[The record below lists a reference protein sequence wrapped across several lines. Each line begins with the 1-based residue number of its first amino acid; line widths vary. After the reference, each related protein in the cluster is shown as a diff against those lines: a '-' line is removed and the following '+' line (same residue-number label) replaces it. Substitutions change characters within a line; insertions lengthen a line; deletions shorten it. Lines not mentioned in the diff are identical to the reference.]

1 MSKNVEIDKESM
13 ADYLDRIGAGKVL
26 ISREPLSYDWT
37 PSELVGRK
45 DELADLASMFFGIEN
60 HNVSCRA
67 VITGN
72 VGSGKTVLTRRFC
85 IGVSESALYPFLNR
99 LERVSERVPACFR
112 MGAPVSE
119 NCFFCF

>member
-1 MSKNVEIDKESM
+1 MSKNVEIGKESM

-26 ISREPLSYDWT
+26 ISREPLTYDWT
-37 PSELVGRK
+37 PSELVGRH
-45 DELADLASMFFGIEN
+45 DELSDLASMFFGVEN

-85 IGVSESALYPFLNR
+85 MDVAAKLEGKRKVSVAHVN
-99 LERVSERVPACFR
+99 C
-112 MGAPVSE
+112 GAIPPHLK
-119 NCFFCF
+119 FFSR